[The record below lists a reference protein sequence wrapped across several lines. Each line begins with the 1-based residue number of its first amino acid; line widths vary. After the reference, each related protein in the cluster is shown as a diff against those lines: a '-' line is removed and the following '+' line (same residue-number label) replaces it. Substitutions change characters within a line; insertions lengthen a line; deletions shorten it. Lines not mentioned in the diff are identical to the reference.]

1 MIKLLNFY
9 KYNPQLGSNR
19 SLSEE
24 KYELHDSLNRLYT
37 WMKPRFHLM
46 SSSFLGRIIRNMNG
60 LDAILF
66 FKFIG
71 QYLKIF
77 FFFFGGENR
86 TIFNLKLCIIF

>member
-37 WMKPRFHLM
+37 WMKPGFHLM
-46 SSSFLGRIIRNMNG
+46 SSSFLGKDYKEYEWTRCH
-60 LDAILF
+60 
-66 FKFIG
+66 FI
-71 QYLKIF
+71 F
-77 FFFFGGENR
+77 
-86 TIFNLKLCIIF
+86 